1 MGLTFGQSL
10 LEWSSSKTA
19 ARGHNVPTRPV
30 MHTILVVNASDL
42 IRHLSPPLLAAGFR
56 LQLLDTRKQ
65 YAFQFSDPPSAVVL
79 WFQTE
84 AQVAQEVC
92 IEIRRLAPEMPL
104 IVMSPKTDVATKVRL
119 LDLGADDYLEE
130 PFATEELIAR
140 LRSIIRSRRPYAN
153 SASI

>member
-1 MGLTFGQSL
+1 
-10 LEWSSSKTA
+10 
-19 ARGHNVPTRPV
+19 
-30 MHTILVVNASDL
+30 MHTILAVNASDF
-42 IRHLSPPLLAAGFR
+42 IRHLSQPLLAAGFR
-56 LQLLDTRKQ
+56 LRILDTPKQ
-65 YAFQFSDPPSAVVL
+65 YAFQFADPPSAVVI

-104 IVMSPKTDVATKVRL
+104 IVMGPKTDIATKVRL

-140 LRSIIRSRRPYAN
+140 LRSIIRSRRPYSN
-153 SASI
+153 SAST